1 MKDLVTYKLE
11 KIQQLETRLF
21 ELSQQYSES
30 TNPIIKKEINNKIIS
45 AYLEM
50 KHNTNDLLKITNY
63 VRNN

>member
-1 MKDLVTYKLE
+1 MKDLVTYKKL
-11 KIQQLETRLF
+11 KIQELETKLLDLC
-21 ELSQQYSES
+21 EQYSES
-30 TNPIIKKEINNKIIS
+30 TDPIVRKKINNKIIS

>member
-11 KIQQLETRLF
+11 KIQQLETRLMD
-21 ELSQQYSES
+21 LSQQYSE
-30 TNPIIKKEINNKIIS
+30 TIDPVVRKEINNKIIS

-63 VRNN
+63 ARCN

>member
-1 MKDLVTYKLE
+1 MKDLITYKLE
-11 KIQQLETRLF
+11 KIQQLETRLMD
-21 ELSQQYSES
+21 LCQQYSES
-30 TNPIIKKEINNKIIS
+30 IDPVVKKEINNKIIS

>member
-1 MKDLVTYKLE
+1 MKDLVTYKKL
-11 KIQQLETRLF
+11 KIQELETKLLDLC
-21 ELSQQYSES
+21 EQYSES
-30 TNPIIKKEINNKIIS
+30 TDPIVRRKINNKIIS

>member
-1 MKDLVTYKLE
+1 MKDLVTYKKL
-11 KIQQLETRLF
+11 KIQQLETRLL
-21 ELSQQYSES
+21 ELCEKYSES
-30 TNPIIKKEINNKIIS
+30 TDPIAKRHINNKIIS

>member
-30 TNPIIKKEINNKIIS
+30 TNPIVKKEINNKIIS